1 MKRVLLSFFI
11 SIVSVVAVYL
21 FFRSC
26 ESHSEIEGTDK
37 LQDIETYQPV
47 LEYGIPV
54 DSFHISTH
62 TIKRNQTIGNIFL
75 SLGINEEYLK
85 QLPRSADNI
94 FDIRTIKAGNTYKVF
109 TKRDTAATIEYLVY
123 EHTST
128 EYVMFHF
135 SDSLT
140 VRAVQKDIRAVTRL
154 SEAEISSSLWEAMYD
169 YNLNP
174 MLALDLSDAFA
185 WAVDF
190 FGLYQGDGFKALYDE
205 LYVDDKSVGI
215 GTIHAAWFEHRG
227 QKYYAFRFM
236 QDSVSSY
243 WDEEGNS
250 LRKAFLKAPLRF
262 SRISSRF
269 SYNRKHPVLKIYRP
283 HTGVDYAAPEGTPVV
298 ALGDGVVIEKGYNNS
313 AGNYVKIRHNSIY
326 TTGYNHFSQFGKG
339 IAKGVRVTQGQVIGY
354 VGKTGYATGPHLD
367 LRFWKSG
374 KPVDPLKIEA
384 PSVEPIKQENREA
397 FLKLVAEYRVK
408 LDSISLRP
416 IVSYENFLGTI
427 F

>member
-1 MKRVLLSFFI
+1 MKRVLLSLSI
-11 SIVSVVAVYL
+11 SILSVIAVFFYFQACKSSSTPTVTHEIPQDVATGP
-21 FFRSC
+21 
-26 ESHSEIEGTDK
+26 I
-37 LQDIETYQPV
+37 
-47 LEYGIPV
+47 LEYGMPV

-75 SLGINEEYLK
+75 ALGIDEEYLK
-85 QLPRSADNI
+85 QLPKKAENI
-94 FDIRTIKAGNTYKVF
+94 FNIRAIKAGNTYKVF
-109 TKRDTAATIEYLVY
+109 AKRDTAATVEYLVY
-123 EHTST
+123 DHTST
-128 EYVMFHF
+128 EYVVFHF

-174 MLALDLSDAFA
+174 VLALDLSDVFA

-227 QKYYAFRFM
+227 QRYYAFRFM

-298 ALGDGVVIEKGYNNS
+298 ALGDGVIIEKGYNNS

-326 TTGYNHFSQFGKG
+326 TTGYNHFSRFGKG

-416 IVSYENFLGTI
+416 IVSYDNFLGTI
-427 F
+427 Y